1 MDTAMKKPLNPCNG
15 PLSRPAQWLAPPSI
29 ALLTIAAFLP
39 TLRNGFVNWDDT
51 VLLSGNPHY
60 RGLGWTQLRWMFT
73 TFHMGHYQPLS
84 WLTYGLGYLL
94 WGMNPVGYHL
104 TSLLLHAAAAVVF
117 YFVARRLLRLALPGL
132 SGESAIGPSLA
143 AAFAALLFSLHP
155 LRVESVAW
163 ATERRDVL
171 CGLFYLLTLL
181 AYLRAVEGRPS
192 RRWLAAAVGLSV
204 LALLSK
210 VMAVSLPVLLVIL
223 DVYPLRRLG
232 GGPGRWVG
240 RGVRQVW
247 WEKVPFVL
255 VAAPAALLAPFA
267 TAHAGIILSL
277 HRHGLAARLAVVVYG
292 LAFYLWKTVV
302 PLGLSPLYEL
312 PVALNPLDSPYLLS
326 GLVVLG
332 LSLLLLLARRR
343 WPAGLALWSA
353 YVAIL
358 LPVQGNV
365 QIIGYQ
371 IAADRYTY
379 LACLGWAL
387 LGGAGLLTAWH
398 ARRSGRLGLPAVA
411 LLCGLALIILVGL
424 GGLTWRQV
432 RVWHDSLSLWT
443 HALTIDPRSAIAHNN
458 LGIVLAN
465 QGKLD
470 QAIAHYQEALR
481 VRPTYSKG
489 HDNLG
494 VALAKQGR
502 LAAAEQEFTLAVR
515 YNPANA
521 AAQLNLANVYAMQ
534 GKDEQAEAEYR
545 RLLAL
550 KPTYAKAYL
559 NLGLLLRKQGRSD
572 EGIALLQ
579 RALALKPENVTGRN
593 ALGLAYLQQGRIQ
606 EGISE

>member
-1 MDTAMKKPLNPCNG
+1 IDTAMKKPLNPCNG
-15 PLSRPAQWLAPPSI
+15 PFSRPAQWLAPPLI

-60 RGLGWTQLRWMFT
+60 RGLGWTQLKWMFT
-73 TFHMGHYQPLS
+73 TFHEGHYQPLS
-84 WLTYGLGYLL
+84 WLTYGLDYLL

-104 TSLLLHAAAAVVF
+104 TSLLLHAAATVVF

-132 SGESAIGPSLA
+132 GGESALGPSLA

-163 ATERRDVL
+163 ATARRDVL

-181 AYLRAVEGRPS
+181 AYLRAVEGRAGGRAHP
-192 RRWLAAAVGLSV
+192 RWLAAAVGLSV
-204 LALLSK
+204 LALLAK

-255 VAAPAALLAPFA
+255 VAVPAALLAPFA
-267 TAHAGIILSL
+267 TPHGGTILSL
-277 HRHGLAARLAVVVYG
+277 HQHGVAARLAVLVYG

-312 PVALNPLDSPYLLS
+312 PVALNPLDSPYVLS
-326 GLVVLG
+326 GVVILA

-358 LPVQGNV
+358 LTVHGNV

-379 LACLGWAL
+379 LACLGWAV

-398 ARRSGRLGLPAVA
+398 ARRSGRLGLPAV
-411 LLCGLALIILVGL
+411 
-424 GGLTWRQV
+424 
-432 RVWHDSLSLWT
+432 
-443 HALTIDPRSAIAHNN
+443 
-458 LGIVLAN
+458 
-465 QGKLD
+465 
-470 QAIAHYQEALR
+470 
-481 VRPTYSKG
+481 
-489 HDNLG
+489 
-494 VALAKQGR
+494 
-502 LAAAEQEFTLAVR
+502 
-515 YNPANA
+515 
-521 AAQLNLANVYAMQ
+521 
-534 GKDEQAEAEYR
+534 
-545 RLLAL
+545 
-550 KPTYAKAYL
+550 
-559 NLGLLLRKQGRSD
+559 
-572 EGIALLQ
+572 
-579 RALALKPENVTGRN
+579 
-593 ALGLAYLQQGRIQ
+593 
-606 EGISE
+606 

>member
-1 MDTAMKKPLNPCNG
+1 IDTAMKKPLNPCNG
-15 PLSRPAQWLAPPSI
+15 PFSRPAQWLAPPLI

-84 WLTYGLGYLL
+84 WLTYGLDYLL

-163 ATERRDVL
+163 ATDRGNVL

-192 RRWLAAAVGLSV
+192 RRWLAAAVGLSA
-204 LALLSK
+204 LALLAK

-255 VAAPAALLAPFA
+255 VAVPAALLAPFA
-267 TAHAGIILSL
+267 TPHGGTILSL
-277 HRHGLAARLAVVVYG
+277 HQHGLAARLAVVVYG
-292 LAFYLWKTVV
+292 LAFYLWKTMV

-312 PVALNPLDSPYLLS
+312 PVALNPLDSLYLLS
-326 GLVVLG
+326 GAVILA

-358 LPVQGNV
+358 LPVQGLV
-365 QIIGYQ
+365 QVGPQ

-379 LACLGWAL
+379 LACLGWAV
-387 LGGAGLLTAWH
+387 LGGAGLLTAGH
-398 ARRSGRLGLPAVA
+398 AWRSRRLGLPAVA

-432 RVWHDSLSLWT
+432 RVWHDPLSLWA
-443 HALTIDPRSAIAHNN
+443 HALTIDPKSAIAHNN
-458 LGIVLAN
+458 LGVALAR
-465 QGKLD
+465 QGNLD
-470 QAIAHYQEALR
+470 QAIAHYREALR
-481 VRPTYSKG
+481 LQPNYSRA
-489 HDNLG
+489 HDSLG
-494 VALAKQGR
+494 AALAKQGH
-502 LAAAEQEFTLAVR
+502 LAAAEQELTLALR
-515 YNPANA
+515 FNPASA
-521 AAQLNLANVYAMQ
+521 AARLNLANVYAMQ